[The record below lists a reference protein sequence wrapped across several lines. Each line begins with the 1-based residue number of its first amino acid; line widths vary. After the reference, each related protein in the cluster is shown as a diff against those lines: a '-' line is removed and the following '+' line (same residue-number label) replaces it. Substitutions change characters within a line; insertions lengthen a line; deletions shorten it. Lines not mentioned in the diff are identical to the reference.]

1 MIRRLAY
8 VSRPRPDLPAAEISR
23 IVVRSRLNNERHK
36 IAGVLVYTGTHF
48 AQLIEG
54 PPVDVEALWRRI
66 KRDDRHLDV
75 VLLLHEN
82 AVSPWFRDWR
92 MGYLPE
98 SALSRHIDAWCAR
111 GRALDAR
118 SRWDLRQLLA
128 AADSL

>member
-8 VSRPRPDLPAAEISR
+8 LSRPRPDLPAAEISR
-23 IVVRSRLNNERHK
+23 IVVRSRINNERHK

-54 PPVDVEALWRRI
+54 VPAEVEALWRRI
-66 KRDDRHLDV
+66 KCDDRHLDI
-75 VLLLHEN
+75 VLLLKEN

-92 MGYLPE
+92 MGYLPQRE
-98 SALSRHIDAWCAR
+98 LSRHIDGWREA
-111 GRALDAR
+111 GRAMDAR